1 MLRFPDLV
9 SAAGEERPTGNN
21 VLWEGGGAMHVD
33 RDEIARLTIDY
44 GGEWGINHSRLP
56 LQLAAARLQ
65 EMNQFF
71 VAFESDS
78 FGHF

>member
-1 MLRFPDLV
+1 
-9 SAAGEERPTGNN
+9 
-21 VLWEGGGAMHVD
+21 MHVD